1 MLSELDSAIGDGDH
15 GTTMLRAVNQL
26 ESVIRD
32 HQALNPSQFLD
43 KIAWTLL
50 GIDGGATGPLLGTF
64 FLGMSEAIPHAPSL
78 TNTDLVLMFEGGLA
92 ALKKQTKAQL
102 GDKTLMD
109 ALIPAVT
116 ASRQALSEG
125 KEISQLL
132 QEAADSAETGAV
144 ATKNLVAR
152 LGRARHLGTKT
163 VGHQDPGATSLSLLF
178 RGFYEGFSKQPGD

>member
-1 MLSELDSAIGDGDH
+1 VTSESVFEPSRASIASAGPVLTMSNINTNDLARMIQGAIEQIRRQHKMLSELDSAIGDGDH

-78 TNTDLVLMFEGGLA
+78 TNTDLVLMFEEQESIQA
-92 ALKKQTKAQL
+92 ISSFL
-102 GDKTLMD
+102 GFG
-109 ALIPAVT
+109 
-116 ASRQALSEG
+116 SRNS
-125 KEISQLL
+125 
-132 QEAADSAETGAV
+132 
-144 ATKNLVAR
+144 R
-152 LGRARHLGTKT
+152 
-163 VGHQDPGATSLSLLF
+163 
-178 RGFYEGFSKQPGD
+178 